1 MKRRLPAIILVVSFI
16 LSLFFLS
23 CSHGNRNSGDTTVT
37 FLMNRQTVNTILE
50 NSKSNL
56 AAKKSYRAADDI
68 DQEAAE
74 TTGLQETS
82 DSVAPSDSE
91 NETDLEEEEE
101 EVPEDNTEVENA
113 PYDSIFIDV
122 SLLGDYE
129 YQKTA
134 LVKENQAIQLKFR
147 AVPIGA
153 VVYAQ
158 AQIYTYKDETKTTKI
173 ILYRGNSSSI
183 IVRDRG
189 NKLSIALDKATLTVT
204 FDSNG
209 GTAVESIKVL
219 TGQIISKPENP
230 TNYNSKSKTIS
241 AFMGW
246 YVDPDFTKP
255 YDFESPVTQD
265 ITLYAKWLADYVLV
279 PAGKVSGYLSGS
291 RNPLDISELYVCQ
304 HEVTQKEYYEITGEK
319 PSLRAIAGDNF
330 PVENVSW
337 YEAIVYC
344 NLRSI
349 KEGLS
354 PCYKIY
360 DSLDPKD
367 WGPIPQTNNQDW
379 NGVLV
384 NLKANGYRLL
394 TEAEWEY
401 VARLGIDNTSKEYS
415 KLVLDNQN
423 SKGKT
428 WEVNNRFADDIG
440 ICNILGNVS
449 EWCYD
454 WYSGVVSSTAP
465 LDGPTSGT
473 TRVYRGGDFTGG
485 QTECSVD
492 YRASNT
498 PYYKSG
504 SVGFRVARALTD
516 VDWSSISSVHTI
528 TYKIEGCDEE
538 KLVPVEFNY
547 TDAVVLPYHLDR
559 EGYLFAGWY
568 TTEDFAEGS
577 KITGWD
583 SKQKAYDVTVYGKW
597 TPITYTIRFNKGK
610 SSSTAEMP
618 AQTFTYDKPQ
628 ELSECIFEAPAG
640 LKFGGW
646 TALDTTGHE
655 DDELERDYSDKQEVL
670 NITSENGTVITLY
683 ALWVNKNRNNIIY
696 MIDGLEV
703 TGLTPSSFLLSQSVM
718 LPTATT
724 DAAKLTKEGYTF
736 SGWYTTSDFKSDN
749 LITGWASGIMESDVT
764 VYGKFESVGYTI
776 TYQSAGSDWDWV
788 SGFTEYPKSY
798 TTEDKVSLPPAE
810 KLSKA
815 YYEFAGWYFDSEF
828 TQSASEGWNA
838 GKTGDV
844 TLYAKWTPEVYE
856 IKYQLNGND
865 GEEIQNP
872 NTITS
877 YDVATTGPITLAS
890 AVRPGYNFEGWYNE
904 NSEKVTSITPGAGS
918 NQDHK
923 DIVLKANWTPITYTV
938 KFYPGKS
945 TDTMTMDA
953 QTLTYD
959 VETTLRECQYQAPS
973 GLKFGG
979 WVTYDTS
986 AYTSDDDLT
995 PEYSNKQSVKNLTT
1009 VNGAEIKLY
1018 AIWINKSRCDII
1030 YVIDGEEVT
1039 GLSPASFLPSQS
1051 VTLPTA
1057 DTDATHLTRTG
1068 YTFSGWFED
1077 PGYNSA
1083 TAITGW
1089 TAGSK
1094 EDTVKVYGKWI
1105 IDNYE
1110 ITYDFAEGGWAPSY
1124 TNPLTSYTILD
1135 KVTLPTGDDVA
1146 RDYCNFVS
1154 WWYKDTNQ
1162 IVTGWNPG
1170 EKTGK
1175 VEVYPTWTPI
1185 RYTITY
1191 DSDVVSVEPTTYT
1204 FQTDPITLP
1213 TLSKAG
1219 WTFGGWYKESDFSG
1233 TAVTT
1238 ITPGADTNQY
1248 HSSFTLYAKWS
1259 SASVNVDVT
1268 NPTDK
1273 VTLSSSYSNGVTTF
1287 TATNTTGATTYKWY
1301 VDGVKDTSA
1310 TGNTFTFDRA
1320 DHTKG
1325 VYTIT
1330 VECGGYSATTS
1341 LVAAIGTKLEP
1352 DAVLDIVFTDG
1363 SAIAYQSGLSLSD
1376 EQKAAAVAVIFY
1388 TGTECS
1394 NDSRQRIL
1402 GLGLKNSDSD
1412 STPTYAWAKNDSTG
1426 YSTKFT
1432 NIAISKSTQEP
1443 TDGTVYYQYIS
1454 NYLTGDFE
1462 GSDNWSYIC
1471 LQDPTGTAD
1480 AEVAAENYPAF
1491 NYVNNYAVKAGLTG
1505 IYATGWYMPSLVE
1518 SNHIYKK
1525 MTQLNTIL
1533 GLLNNAD
1540 ILPYEYYW
1548 SSSQIASSDSSAW
1561 SFGFDSGDVHQDNK
1575 SNNLRVCV
1583 IREF

>member
-37 FLMNRQTVNTILE
+37 FSMNRQTVNTILE

-74 TTGLQETS
+74 TTGLQEAS
-82 DSVAPSDSE
+82 DSVTPSDSE

-101 EVPEDNTEVENA
+101 EEPEDNTEVENA

-129 YQKTA
+129 YPKTA
-134 LVKENQAIQLKFR
+134 LVKEDQAIQLKFR

-209 GTAVESIKVL
+209 GTAVESMKVL

-265 ITLYAKWLADYVLV
+265 ITLYAKWLADYVLI

-367 WGPIPQTNNQDW
+367 WGTVPQTNNQDW

-415 KLVLDNQN
+415 KLVLDSQN
-423 SKGKT
+423 SNGKT
-428 WEVNNRFADDIG
+428 WEVNNRLADDIG

-492 YRASNT
+492 YRASNA

-577 KITGWD
+577 RISGWD
-583 SKQKAYDVTVYGKW
+583 SKQKSYDVTVYGKW

-646 TALDTTGHE
+646 IALDTTGHD

-670 NITSENGTVITLY
+670 NITSENGAVITLY
-683 ALWVNKNRNNIIY
+683 ALWVNKNRSNIIY

-703 TGLTPSSFLLSQSVM
+703 TGLTPSSFLPSQSVM

-749 LITGWASGIMESDVT
+749 LITGWASGIMESDIT

-798 TTEDKVSLPPAE
+798 TTEDKVTLPPAE

-828 TQSASEGWNA
+828 TKPASEGWNA

-872 NTITS
+872 NTKTT

-890 AVRPGYNFEGWYNE
+890 AVRPGYTFEGWYNE
-904 NSEKVTSITPGAGS
+904 NSEKVTSITPGTGS

-923 DIVLKANWTPITYTV
+923 DIILKANWTPNTYTV
-938 KFYPGKS
+938 TFYPGKS

-1030 YVIDGEEVT
+1030 YMIDGEEVT
-1039 GLSPASFLPSQS
+1039 GLSPASFLPSQG

-1089 TAGSK
+1089 AAGSK
-1094 EDTVKVYGKWI
+1094 EDTVKVYGKF
-1105 IDNYE
+1105 E
-1110 ITYDFAEGGWAPSY
+1110 P
-1124 TNPLTSYTILD
+1124 
-1135 KVTLPTGDDVA
+1135 
-1146 RDYCNFVS
+1146 VS
-1154 WWYKDTNQ
+1154 
-1162 IVTGWNPG
+1162 
-1170 EKTGK
+1170 
-1175 VEVYPTWTPI
+1175 
-1185 RYTITY
+1185 YTITY
-1191 DSDVVSVEPTTYT
+1191 VGEGDVWNWKSGFTAKKSFTIEEAVNELPYAANVNRDNYDFVGWYFDSELTQSALGGWAEGRTTPVTLYAKWSLHEYVIEFNLNDELYNDPVYGEKKSNVFANNSANT
-1204 FQTDPITLP
+1204 ITRFTIESDPITLKDP
-1213 TLSKAG
+1213 TQPG
-1219 WTFGGWYKESDFSG
+1219 YTFKGWYSDSDC
-1233 TAVTT
+1233 TNTITT
-1238 ITPGADTNQY
+1238 ITPGTGSTQAHTNVPVYAKWEIKEFNIYYYADGSSGGMTPSPDKFTVESDTITLLTPETYPSWQKEGKTFVGWYASDTLTGDSISSITPDPDSGMYCDNVKVYGKWEFIHYTINYNTNGGGTMEPTDYTKQNGTLTLEDPAWTGHHFNGWY
-1248 HSSFTLYAKWS
+1248 TSSDFSGDAVATLTFTTINALANSENEITLYAKWS
-1259 SASVNVDVT
+1259 SA
-1268 NPTDK
+1268 
-1273 VTLSSSYSNGVTTF
+1273 GVTVTVENPKDGDLEVQDS
-1287 TATNTTGATTYKWY
+1287 TSGNTLTLEIKNYDSNKTYTWY
-1301 VDGVKDTSA
+1301 VDGDEITS
-1310 TGNTFTFDRA
+1310 TTRGFTISGNILQINIST
-1320 DHTKG
+1320 
-1325 VYTIT
+1325 
-1330 VECGGYSATTS
+1330 ETTTRE
-1341 LVAAIGTKLEP
+1341 LA
-1352 DAVLDIVFTDG
+1352 
-1363 SAIAYQSGLSLSD
+1363 
-1376 EQKAAAVAVIFY
+1376 
-1388 TGTECS
+1388 
-1394 NDSRQRIL
+1394 
-1402 GLGLKNSDSD
+1402 
-1412 STPTYAWAKNDSTG
+1412 
-1426 YSTKFT
+1426 
-1432 NIAISKSTQEP
+1432 
-1443 TDGTVYYQYIS
+1443 DGTYVITLVQGAYNASAVVKI
-1454 NYLTGDFE
+1454 
-1462 GSDNWSYIC
+1462 GS
-1471 LQDPTGTAD
+1471 
-1480 AEVAAENYPAF
+1480 
-1491 NYVNNYAVKAGLTG
+1491 
-1505 IYATGWYMPSLVE
+1505 
-1518 SNHIYKK
+1518 
-1525 MTQLNTIL
+1525 
-1533 GLLNNAD
+1533 
-1540 ILPYEYYW
+1540 
-1548 SSSQIASSDSSAW
+1548 
-1561 SFGFDSGDVHQDNK
+1561 
-1575 SNNLRVCV
+1575 
-1583 IREF
+1583 